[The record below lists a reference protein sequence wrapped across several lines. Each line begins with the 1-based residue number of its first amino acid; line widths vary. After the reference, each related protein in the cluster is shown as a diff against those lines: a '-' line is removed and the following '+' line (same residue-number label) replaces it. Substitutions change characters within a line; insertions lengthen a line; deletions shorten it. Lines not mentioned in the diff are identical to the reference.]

1 MAVSSPPSLIISMI
15 INLMGVS
22 TSTKSV
28 NNERILDMI
37 NYIFL
42 PKVNVSLE
50 VDVFSEDSS

>member
-15 INLMGVS
+15 INLMWVS